1 MEQTYLVMFLREGG
15 YVESEVELLE
25 LDNAT
30 LEAVVE
36 RLIDYHGNEELED
49 ELRHCGRSPRA
60 IIRTYLNHV
69 GDYGY
74 EDFYHL
80 ELVSPKEL

>member
-1 MEQTYLVMFLREGG
+1 MDQMYLVMFLREGG
-15 YVESEVELLE
+15 YIESNVDLLE
-25 LDNAT
+25 LDRST
-30 LEAVVE
+30 LEQVIE
-36 RLIDYHGNEELED
+36 RLVDYHNSEELED
-49 ELRHCGRSPRA
+49 ELRGCGLNARA

-80 ELVSPKEL
+80 ELVTPKSL

>member
-1 MEQTYLVMFLREGG
+1 MDQMYLVMLLREGG
-15 YVESEVELLE
+15 YIESNVDLLE
-25 LDNAT
+25 LDRST
-30 LEAVVE
+30 LEQVIE
-36 RLIDYHGNEELED
+36 RLVDYHNSEELED
-49 ELRHCGRSPRA
+49 ELRGCGLNARA

-80 ELVSPKEL
+80 ELVSPKSL